1 MGHLKQS
8 MVTLIGRAIPAA
20 VGLGSI
26 AIYTRLLDPASVG
39 AYVLLLAASLLA
51 TSIGFA
57 WLRNAV
63 LRIVAGE
70 PDCKISPNV
79 AATIVLAFLGT
90 ALAIGALE
98 AIALVIL
105 RPGLTPLSLWLGVAA
120 AVAIGWYD
128 LNATLMQAQLRL
140 VFWGVLNLSRAVA
153 ALVGSVVCI
162 RFGLKSDALMI
173 GFIVGNLAA
182 LAFVSTWS
190 PALRGRFDRELFLR
204 LVSFGWPLS
213 VKAGLEQVAPT
224 AQRFIVNFWIGT
236 TAVGLYSIA
245 NDFTAQTLGSIMG
258 SISLAG
264 IPLAFQARDR
274 GGVAALNEQLL
285 RNARLIGVI
294 GAPLTCG
301 VAVLATTIASVF
313 FGPSFRT
320 GAEPVIVLIS
330 VAALL
335 GNLRVYYF
343 DQAFE
348 LALDTRPQPII
359 QAIGTVV
366 MIALSLALIP
376 HLAAFGAAVAFFVST
391 IVTFGVSVWWGAKHL
406 RVPIPTG
413 SWLKTGLA
421 TLGMVVVLAL
431 IPKHGGI
438 VELLTLGSLGALT
451 YIALS
456 LLLRM
461 GLVRAQFGQRFAS
474 STR

>member
-1 MGHLKQS
+1 M
-8 MVTLIGRAIPAA
+8 
-20 VGLGSI
+20 
-26 AIYTRLLDPASVG
+26 
-39 AYVLLLAASLLA
+39 
-51 TSIGFA
+51 
-57 WLRNAV
+57 
-63 LRIVAGE
+63 
-70 PDCKISPNV
+70 
-79 AATIVLAFLGT
+79 
-90 ALAIGALE
+90 
-98 AIALVIL
+98 
-105 RPGLTPLSLWLGVAA
+105 
-120 AVAIGWYD
+120 
-128 LNATLMQAQLRL
+128 
-140 VFWGVLNLSRAVA
+140 
-153 ALVGSVVCI
+153 
-162 RFGLKSDALMI
+162 
-173 GFIVGNLAA
+173 
-182 LAFVSTWS
+182 
-190 PALRGRFDRELFLR
+190 
-204 LVSFGWPLS
+204 
-213 VKAGLEQVAPT
+213 KAGLEQVAPT

-236 TAVGLYSIA
+236 TAVGLYSVA

-461 GLVRAQFGQRFAS
+461 DLVRAQLGQRFAS
-474 STR
+474 FTR

>member
-8 MVTLIGRAIPAA
+8 MVTLLGRAIPAA

-39 AYVLLLAASLLA
+39 AYALLLAASLLA
-51 TSIGFA
+51 TGIGFA
-57 WLRNAV
+57 WLRNAA

-70 PDCKISPNV
+70 PGGKMSPNV
-79 AATIVLAFLGT
+79 AATIVLAYLGT
-90 ALAIGALE
+90 ALTIGALE

-105 RPGLTPLSLWLGVAA
+105 RPGLPPLSLWLGVAA
-120 AVAIGWYD
+120 AIAIGWYD

-140 VFWGVLNLSRAVA
+140 VFWGALNLSRAVA
-153 ALVGSVVCI
+153 ALVASVVCI
-162 RFGLKSDALMI
+162 RLGLKSDALMI
-173 GFIVGNLAA
+173 GFIVGNLAT
-182 LAFVSTWS
+182 LAFVSTWA
-190 PALRGRFDRELFLR
+190 PALRGRFDRALFMR
-204 LVSFGWPLS
+204 LISFGWPLS
-213 VKAGLEQVAPT
+213 VKAGLEQIAPT

-236 TAVGLYSIA
+236 TAVGLFSVA
-245 NDFTAQTLGSIMG
+245 NDFTAQTLSSIMG

-274 GGVAALNEQLL
+274 GGVAALEEQLL

-294 GAPLTCG
+294 AAPLACG
-301 VAVLATTIASVF
+301 VAVLATTVASVF
-313 FGPSFRT
+313 FGPSFRI

-330 VAALL
+330 VAMLL

-359 QAIGTVV
+359 QAVGTVV
-366 MIALSLALIP
+366 LILLSLALIP
-376 HLAAFGAAVAFFVST
+376 HFAAFGAAIASVLSGF
-391 IVTFGVSVWWGAKHL
+391 VTFVASIWWGA
-406 RVPIPTG
+406 RYVRIPIPTM

-421 TLGMVVVLAL
+421 TLGMVVVLAV

-438 VELLTLGSLGALT
+438 VELLTLGTLGSLT

-461 GLVRAQFGQRFAS
+461 DFVRAQLGQRFATF
-474 STR
+474 TR